1 MPQVL
6 GYRVRVV
13 DHHLVKEGIRSAAHV
28 DHDKREILVSSV
40 VPSIDQLAACVMAGA
55 RLESLRHPDSIPVVP
70 LDGASIQ

>member
-13 DHHLVKEGIRSAAHV
+13 DHHIVKEGIRSAAHV
-28 DHDKREILVSSV
+28 DHEKREILVSSV
-40 VPSIDQLAACVMAGA
+40 VPIVDQIRACVLAGA

-70 LDGASIQ
+70 IDDVFR